1 MIKTEIEIA
10 AIQYLNK
17 NKQEFLELYSSGIV
31 PSEEKY
37 VIFTA
42 GMSGVGKTETSETLA
57 KEDKTLL
64 HIDTDK
70 IRDFFQPVGYNGQN
84 SDAFQKIASRGFNEL
99 FNYAMKNGYSM
110 ILDTNLASI
119 GQAKQ
124 NIERLLKRGYNI
136 EIIYLY
142 NHPYICY
149 EYAVSREVVTHRKVP
164 LDVFERSNV
173 NSYKTVLE
181 IKNLYKEKVI
191 LHFLDKRDDSVYTNI
206 DEAFLKERIGANF
219 EIE

>member
-10 AIQYLNK
+10 AIQYLNE
-17 NKQEFLELYSSGIV
+17 NKQEFLELYSSGIE

-119 GQAKQ
+119 GQPNK
-124 NIERLLKRGYNI
+124 I
-136 EIIYLY
+136 
-142 NHPYICY
+142 
-149 EYAVSREVVTHRKVP
+149 
-164 LDVFERSNV
+164 
-173 NSYKTVLE
+173 
-181 IKNLYKEKVI
+181 
-191 LHFLDKRDDSVYTNI
+191 
-206 DEAFLKERIGANF
+206 
-219 EIE
+219 